1 MSNLNISTNEPLS
14 THITHQHVHNLGLF
28 QRLSFAFRRLA
39 FEDEAKSVLIGHI
52 EKCESRNGRMD
63 FEGR

>member
-1 MSNLNISTNEPLS
+1 MFNLNISTNEPLS

-28 QRLSFAFRRLA
+28 QRLSLAFRRLA

-52 EKCESRNGRMD
+52 EKCECRNGRMD